1 MGLADRQYMNSSS
14 SGRGGGGRGSFSLS
28 GQNVVFVLIAIN
40 TLIFFLIPVGSRV
53 WLYELALSS
62 FGIKS
67 FKFWQFI
74 SYMFLHANFMHI
86 FFNMW
91 GLYLFG
97 MTILPVMGTERFL
110 KLYFL
115 SGISGA
121 GLWMIFNWNSN
132 VPIVGASGA
141 VFGVLMAAAMLN
153 PHMRIQLLFP
163 PIPMQMKTFVMIY
176 AAIEIFSELSNAR
189 GGIAHLAHLGGFISA
204 YFYLKH
210 LYGNQVW
217 DIFGGLR
224 GHLPK
229 ASPRRKKAPRKATSK
244 MPDGWKVYSNPKT
257 GSSIVPK
264 EEVNRLL
271 DKISEKG
278 IHSLTEEELETLKR
292 ASGEM
297 KH

>member
-1 MGLADRQYMNSSS
+1 MSLADRQYINSSS
-14 SGRGGGGRGSFSLS
+14 YGGGGGSFSS
-28 GQNVVFVLIAIN
+28 ANKNVVFVLIAIN
-40 TLIFFLIPVGSRV
+40 TLVFFLIPVGSRI

-62 FGIKS
+62 IGIKN
-67 FKFWQFI
+67 FKFWQFV

-97 MTILPVMGTERFL
+97 MTILPVLGTARFL
-110 KLYFL
+110 QLYFL

-121 GLWMIFNWNSN
+121 GLWMLFNWNSN
-132 VPIVGASGA
+132 APIVGASGA
-141 VFGVLMAAAMLN
+141 VFGVLMAAAMLH

-176 AAIEIFSELSNAR
+176 AAIEIFNELSSAK

-217 DIFGGLR
+217 DIFGAFHGL
-224 GHLPK
+224 LPK
-229 ASPRRKKAPRKATSK
+229 RSPRKKKVPRDSKSK
-244 MPDGWKVYSNPKT
+244 MPEGWKVYSNPKAP
-257 GSSIVPK
+257 SIVSK
-264 EEVNRLL
+264 EELNRLL
-271 DKISEKG
+271 DKISEHG
-278 IHSLTEEELETLKR
+278 MQSLTQEELETLKR

>member
-1 MGLADRQYMNSSS
+1 MGLADRQYMNYSSYGS
-14 SGRGGGGRGSFSLS
+14 GGGGSFSTA
-28 GQNVVFVLIAIN
+28 GKNVVFVLIAIN
-40 TLIFFLIPVGSRV
+40 ALVFFLIPAGSRF

-62 FGIKS
+62 IGIKS

-97 MTILPVMGTERFL
+97 MTILPTLGAQRFL

-121 GLWMIFNWNSN
+121 ALWMLFNWNSN
-132 VPIVGASGA
+132 APIVGASGA
-141 VFGVLMAAAMLN
+141 VFGVLMAAAMLH
-153 PHMRIQLLFP
+153 PHMRIQLLIP

-176 AAIEIFSELSNAR
+176 AAIEIISEVSNAR
-189 GGIAHLAHLGGFISA
+189 GGIAHMAHLGGFISA

-217 DIFGGLR
+217 DIFGAFSGL
-224 GHLPK
+224 LPK
-229 ASPRRKKAPRKATSK
+229 RHPRRPKPPQSPKSK
-244 MPDGWKVYSNPKT
+244 IPDGWTVYSNPKN
-257 GSSIVPK
+257 GPSMVPK

-278 IHSLTEEELETLKR
+278 IHSLTQDELETLKR